1 MYYQQGFKLIVSTP
15 FQCVNLQ
22 VSDMERIHIDSS
34 AELIIVAVSP
44 LGRRYYAN
52 AYDPENPTAPTCMS
66 SDSVVP
72 DKGVEK
78 PQAGRCID
86 CMQSV
91 KGAGSVPCRFFHQ
104 LAVLKE
110 DALDEVY
117 TLHLPALS
125 IFGRPQYGEMAFQA
139 YQKYLAGHATEL
151 HTLVT
156 TVYHDSK
163 STVPKYFFKPSRPLS
178 LEETEQVE
186 QILDSD
192 DVKQALL
199 FNRVPD
205 LAQTTFKAVE
215 GFTLPADDANSLR
228 GF

>member
-1 MYYQQGFKLIVSTP
+1 
-15 FQCVNLQ
+15 
-22 VSDMERIHIDSS
+22 MERIQIDSS

-52 AYDPENPTAPTCMS
+52 SYDPENPTAPTCMS

-72 DKGVEK
+72 DKGVEE
-78 PQAGRCID
+78 PQSGRCID

-110 DALDEVY
+110 DALDKVY

-125 IFGRPQYGEMAFQA
+125 IFGKPKYGEMALQG
-139 YQKYLAGHATEL
+139 YQKYLAGHSTQL

-156 TVYHDSK
+156 TVYQDSV
-163 STVPKYFFKPSRPLS
+163 SSVPKYFFKPSRPLS

-199 FNRVPD
+199 FNRAVN
-205 LAQTTFKAVE
+205 AQPTFEAVE

-228 GF
+228 GL

>member
-1 MYYQQGFKLIVSTP
+1 MYYQQGFKLTVSTP
-15 FQCVNLQ
+15 CQYVNLQ

-125 IFGRPQYGEMAFQA
+125 IFGKPQYGEMAFQA

-215 GFTLPADDANSLR
+215 GFTLPADDANSPR
-228 GF
+228 GL

>member
-1 MYYQQGFKLIVSTP
+1 
-15 FQCVNLQ
+15 
-22 VSDMERIHIDSS
+22 MERIQIDSS

-44 LGRRYYAN
+44 LGRRYYAD
-52 AYDPENPTAPTCMS
+52 AYDPEDPKTPTCMS

-72 DKGVEK
+72 DKDVEE
-78 PQAGRCID
+78 PQSKRCID
-86 CMQSV
+86 CMKSV
-91 KGAGSVPCRFFHQ
+91 KGVGSVPCRFFHQ
-104 LAVLKE
+104 LAVVKE
-110 DALDEVY
+110 DALDEVH

-125 IFGRPQYGEMAFQA
+125 IFGKPQYGEMAFQG
-139 YQKYLAGHATEL
+139 YQKYLAGHSTEL

-163 STVPKYFFKPSRPLS
+163 SAVPKYFFKPSRPLS

-186 QILDSD
+186 QILDSG

-199 FNRVPD
+199 FNRVVN
-205 LAQTTFKAVE
+205 AQPTFEAVD
-215 GFTLPADDANSLR
+215 GFTVPTDNANSPR